1 MSKNTFFFNITFVI
15 EIFFYYS
22 EIYPNPKWHYRHL
35 LLVSPGHAG
44 HVLLHLA
51 TTGHNCNILATAGHT
66 WYLHVVK
73 FTEKANAQPNLAFYW
88 YFILAPSWTTVRV
101 RMTKRQT
108 IAVIVGQALPADQ
121 VFSKSKLYIVMGI

>member
-73 FTEKANAQPNLAFYW
+73 FTEKANAQPNLAF
-88 YFILAPSWTTVRV
+88 FDIS
-101 RMTKRQT
+101 
-108 IAVIVGQALPADQ
+108 
-121 VFSKSKLYIVMGI
+121 F